1 MSAAPSMPSV
11 QTPQSPA
18 AHGAKLSSTPRW
30 GMVIDLNRCVG
41 CQTCTIACKHANDTQ
56 PGVQWRRVIDVE
68 FGTFPD
74 VERVFMVVGCQHCAE
89 PPCVPVCPTGATRR
103 RDDGLVTMNYDQ
115 CIGCASCAVAC
126 PYQARTI
133 AHGHSW
139 YYGVETAQE
148 NHSRHREREGVAQK
162 CTFCIDKIDQAMD
175 RDLTPGTDWDVT
187 PACAASCIAQAIHF
201 GNLNDPASNISQL
214 VRDEPS
220 FRMHEELGADPQIRY
235 LYSTPAVP
243 GRDLM
248 PEDLGDGRLDDPEN
262 ALVGKRQQFWDWR
275 AALNW
280 CLGGLSSGA
289 VAMLWLWSLYTP
301 IVPAS
306 HAALNFLFAILMV
319 VGLFFVFLK
328 IARKSRF
335 WRAILR
341 PQTSW
346 MSRELWAVL
355 LFGSATLIS
364 LVWPHGFFFAW
375 AGVAALFFLVCQAKI
390 LQTARGIPN
399 WRLPLVPWIV
409 IATGLLEG
417 TSLLGLIA
425 ASQLPAPFMGG
436 RDTVGLVLP
445 IAGVVIV
452 LLNAGLW
459 TGYRMTARAAGIGPL
474 SRAVIAKASLSL
486 DLVGHGLPL
495 LMFLLAFYM
504 PGSAAAF
511 LVIGGVAAIVGG
523 IFKKFTLIVRAGYQ
537 QGYAL
542 AMLPQRGSG
551 TKAASGLSN
560 IKSSPAST
568 RVYAASGF

>member
-1 MSAAPSMPSV
+1 
-11 QTPQSPA
+11 
-18 AHGAKLSSTPRW
+18 
-30 GMVIDLNRCVG
+30 
-41 CQTCTIACKHANDTQ
+41 
-56 PGVQWRRVIDVE
+56 
-68 FGTFPD
+68 
-74 VERVFMVVGCQHCAE
+74 
-89 PPCVPVCPTGATRR
+89 
-103 RDDGLVTMNYDQ
+103 
-115 CIGCASCAVAC
+115 
-126 PYQARTI
+126 
-133 AHGHSW
+133 
-139 YYGVETAQE
+139 
-148 NHSRHREREGVAQK
+148 
-162 CTFCIDKIDQAMD
+162 
-175 RDLTPGTDWDVT
+175 
-187 PACAASCIAQAIHF
+187 
-201 GNLNDPASNISQL
+201 
-214 VRDEPS
+214 
-220 FRMHEELGADPQIRY
+220 
-235 LYSTPAVP
+235 
-243 GRDLM
+243 
-248 PEDLGDGRLDDPEN
+248 
-262 ALVGKRQQFWDWR
+262 
-275 AALNW
+275 
-280 CLGGLSSGA
+280 
-289 VAMLWLWSLYTP
+289 
-301 IVPAS
+301 
-306 HAALNFLFAILMV
+306 
-319 VGLFFVFLK
+319 
-328 IARKSRF
+328 
-335 WRAILR
+335 
-341 PQTSW
+341 

-375 AGVAALFFLVCQAKI
+375 AGVAALLFLVCQAKI

-459 TGYRMTARAAGIGPL
+459 TGYRMTARAAGIGPG

-504 PGSAAAF
+504 PGSAATF